1 MVTSDITAPPQ
12 PKYRHNL
19 DKNLWYS
26 KILNR
31 VFHVKFHLF
40 DLNLYQSSIELL
52 VAELTQSRSEFRA
65 LDHDALESKLS
76 TRYTLC
82 R

>member
-1 MVTSDITAPPQ
+1 MVTSDITAPPH

-19 DKNLWYS
+19 DK
-26 KILNR
+26 ILNL
-31 VFHVKFHLF
+31 VL
-40 DLNLYQSSIELL
+40 DQNLDQSSIELL

>member
-19 DKNLWYS
+19 D